1 MLKSPKILLSKVGLD
16 GHDRGVKVIFRALQ
30 DAGIDVFYTGIRN
43 TPKSIVETAI
53 DKKVDIIGV
62 SILSGAHLDL
72 FPKIFQELS
81 KRNAQNIVVIAG
93 GIIPDKDRIIL
104 EDMGVELILG
114 PGSETDQIVA
124 FIKNNRG

>member
-1 MLKSPKILLSKVGLD
+1 MKSPKILLSKVGLD

>member
-1 MLKSPKILLSKVGLD
+1 LKSPKILLSKVGLD